1 MRFLQKLLIF
11 VTHDNTIIMKTNTLA
26 ICILAAILAFSNY
39 EIDAQ
44 TINPK
49 PHTIVPDEESGITDI
64 SVGVRIADKKG
75 VFSEDFGF
83 LQEAMIPTGVKNGI
97 AVTIDYGERQ
107 AVKAGVKQV
116 SGAYCLTVGKKGI
129 SITGYD
135 ERGAF
140 YGIQTLRQLVE
151 NAQEPG
157 KLPCMTVQDWP
168 DLPNRGVVEGF
179 YGTPWSHE
187 TRLSL
192 IDFYGKFKMNTY
204 VYGPKD
210 DPYHSSPDWRLPY
223 PEDEAENITELIR
236 ACKRNRIDFVWAIH
250 PGQDIKWNEEDYAN
264 LLGKFNMMYDLGV
277 RNFAIFFDDISGE
290 GTNPVKQAGLL
301 NRLTEDFVKVKGD
314 VSPLTVC
321 PTDYS
326 RLWANPG
333 PKGNLA
339 IYGEMLDSTIK
350 VFWTGDYV
358 CSDLTRETLEW
369 VGSRIKRPAYYW
381 WNYPVTDY
389 VRNIILQGPVYGL
402 DTTLTSENLCGLLS
416 NPMEHGEASKLALYG
431 VADYTWNISAYEPL
445 ENWERGLREL
455 VPQAYEAY
463 RTFAIHS
470 CDTETGYRRHE
481 SWETVTFS
489 LDEWTREAADA
500 LYCEFEKIE
509 KTPSELEKGCTNLA
523 LLDELR
529 PWLKEF
535 GKLGTRG
542 RRAIELMRLY
552 RAGIPDTA
560 LFWEKYS
567 SNMMSAEDREAY
579 NAHKS
584 GTMKLQPFYENAMA
598 DMGFRF
604 LASLSGETPKEYKG
618 IGSFA
623 NSGGMTAGLMF
634 DGDPATHYTSGV
646 SQKEGSWIG
655 ADLRTVRDVYRI
667 TILQGRNSTDDTDY
681 FESAVLET
689 STDGENWIALT
700 GELEKHYEITW
711 SAMPDGKPVK
721 ARYVRLRRLD
731 SEKRSYAA
739 IRSFEISTGDSV
751 RFSTAASS
759 VEVVDTSG
767 GSDAAKA
774 FDSRISTSYN
784 LNGEISIDI
793 PSGIGEYIFLLSS
806 VPGTCG
812 QDTYSHTAS
821 AAHQGPFLKIAQLDS
836 DGLTVEETCAD
847 SPYFVIKL
855 NDEATVLKLTGHAGI
870 VEIVGR

>member
-1 MRFLQKLLIF
+1 MTMR
-11 VTHDNTIIMKTNTLA
+11 TLT
-26 ICILAAILAFSNY
+26 ICILAAALAFSNH
-39 EIDAQ
+39 EIHAQ
-44 TINPK
+44 AINP
-49 PHTIVPDEESGITDI
+49 VPQRIACDSRSRTLDI
-64 SVGVRIADKKG
+64 SGGIRIADVKG

-83 LQEAMIPTGVKNGI
+83 MEESGIRTKVKDGI
-97 AVTIDYGERQ
+97 KVSVNFGQ
-107 AVKAGVKQV
+107 KQFSKSGAKPV
-116 SGAYCLTVGKKGI
+116 SGAYVLSIGDKKI
-129 SITGYD
+129 SIAGYD

-481 SWETVTFS
+481 SWETETFG
-489 LDEWTREAADA
+489 LDQWTRAGADT

-535 GKLGTRG
+535 GKLGSRG
-542 RRAIELMRLY
+542 KHALELMELY
-552 RAGIPDTA
+552 HGGITDTA
-560 LFWEKYS
+560 RFWEKYS

-700 GELEKHYEITW
+700 GELEKQYEITW

-806 VPGTCG
+806 VPGICG

>member
-1 MRFLQKLLIF
+1 MTMR
-11 VTHDNTIIMKTNTLA
+11 TLT
-26 ICILAAILAFSNY
+26 ICILAAALAFSNHD
-39 EIDAQ
+39 IHAQ
-44 TINPK
+44 AINP
-49 PHTIVPDEESGITDI
+49 VPQRIACDSRSRTLDI
-64 SVGVRIADKKG
+64 SGGIRIADVKG

-83 LQEAMIPTGVKNGI
+83 MEESGIRTKVKDGI
-97 AVTIDYGERQ
+97 KVSVNFGQ
-107 AVKAGVKQV
+107 KQFSKSGAKPV
-116 SGAYCLTVGKKGI
+116 SGAYVLSIGDKKI

-481 SWETVTFS
+481 SWETETFG
-489 LDEWTREAADA
+489 LDQWTRAGADT

-535 GKLGTRG
+535 GKLGSRG
-542 RRAIELMRLY
+542 KHALELMELY
-552 RAGIPDTA
+552 HGGITDTA
-560 LFWEKYS
+560 RFWEKYS

-700 GELEKHYEITW
+700 GELEKQYEITW

>member
-1 MRFLQKLLIF
+1 MQKLLIF

-26 ICILAAILAFSNY
+26 ICILAAALAFSNHD
-39 EIDAQ
+39 IHAQ
-44 TINPK
+44 AINP
-49 PHTIVPDEESGITDI
+49 VPQRIACDSRSRTLDI
-64 SVGVRIADKKG
+64 SGGIRIADVKG

-83 LQEAMIPTGVKNGI
+83 MEESGIRTKVKDGI
-97 AVTIDYGERQ
+97 KVSVNFGQ
-107 AVKAGVKQV
+107 KQFSKSGAKPV
-116 SGAYCLTVGKKGI
+116 SGAYVLSIGDKKI

-481 SWETVTFS
+481 SWETETFG
-489 LDEWTREAADA
+489 LDQWTRAGADT

-535 GKLGTRG
+535 GKLGSRG
-542 RRAIELMRLY
+542 KHALELMELY
-552 RAGIPDTA
+552 HGGITDTA
-560 LFWEKYS
+560 RFWEKYS

-700 GELEKHYEITW
+700 GELEKQYEITW

>member
-1 MRFLQKLLIF
+1 MR
-11 VTHDNTIIMKTNTLA
+11 TLT
-26 ICILAAILAFSNY
+26 ICILAAALAFSNHD
-39 EIDAQ
+39 IHAQ
-44 TINPK
+44 AINP
-49 PHTIVPDEESGITDI
+49 VPQRIACDSRSRTLDI
-64 SVGVRIADKKG
+64 SGGIRIADVKG

-83 LQEAMIPTGVKNGI
+83 MEESGIRTKVKDGI
-97 AVTIDYGERQ
+97 KVSVNFGQ
-107 AVKAGVKQV
+107 KQFSKSGAKPV
-116 SGAYCLTVGKKGI
+116 SGAYVLSIGDKKI

-481 SWETVTFS
+481 SWETETFG
-489 LDEWTREAADA
+489 LDQWTRAGADT

-535 GKLGTRG
+535 GKLGSRG
-542 RRAIELMRLY
+542 KHALELMELY
-552 RAGIPDTA
+552 HGGITDTA
-560 LFWEKYS
+560 RFWEKYS

-700 GELEKHYEITW
+700 GELEKQYEITW